1 MNHFCGH
8 NVVLCSK
15 VKKISVYT
23 SLVSLVSDCVAF
35 SGWSERAVFGSELMS
50 RVNLTVKFALALVKS
65 VVRLWSV

>member
-15 VKKISVYT
+15 VKKISVYIYT
-23 SLVSLVSDCVAF
+23 SLVSDCVAF

-50 RVNLTVKFALALVKS
+50 HVNFTVEFESALV
-65 VVRLWSV
+65 VLFWAD